1 MNHYA
6 VIMAGGAGTRLWPL
20 SRRGRPKQVL
30 RLVGNQ
36 SLLRLSFER
45 LRTLLPA
52 ERIVVIGAAQHRA
65 ACLAD
70 LPELPPDNYIG
81 EPMARDTAAAVGLSA
96 ALLHRRDPQA
106 VLGVFTAD
114 HVIEPVERFSA
125 AVERGYATAQ
135 GDPHGLVT
143 FGIRP
148 AWPHTG
154 YGYVQ
159 RGEAI
164 GEGVFRVRRFTEKP
178 DLETARAF
186 VQGGEHAWNSGMFCW
201 QAATILE
208 ALRAFLPATH
218 KAVQAIAGDPSQM
231 KARYEK
237 LKRISI
243 DFAVMEQATSA
254 ESPFAVYS
262 VDMDVNWTDV
272 GSWTA
277 LRTVQRADAADNVVT
292 AANVVMLDAHNC
304 TIVGEDD
311 HLIAAVG
318 VNDLVIVRSP
328 DATLICHRTEAE
340 RIKELL
346 AVVQQ
351 RSGERYL

>member
-1 MNHYA
+1 MNRYA

-20 SRRGRPKQVL
+20 SRRSRPKQVL
-30 RLVGNQ
+30 RLVGKQ

-45 LRTLLPA
+45 LRALLPA
-52 ERIVVIGAAQHRA
+52 ERIVVIAAAQHRD
-65 ACLAD
+65 ACMGD
-70 LPELPPDNYIG
+70 LPELPPENFIG

-96 ALLHRRDPQA
+96 AMLHRRNPQA

-114 HVIEPVERFSA
+114 HVIEPVERFCD
-125 AVERGYATAQ
+125 AVERGYGTAQ

-154 YGYVQ
+154 YGYVH
-159 RGEAI
+159 RGEAV
-164 GEGVFRVRRFTEKP
+164 GEGVYRVQRFTEKP

-201 QAATILE
+201 RAATILE
-208 ALRAFLPATH
+208 ALQAFLPATH
-218 KAVQAIAGDPSQM
+218 AAVQAIAAKPSKM
-231 KARYEK
+231 TARYEK

-243 DFAVMEQATSA
+243 DFAVMEPATSA
-254 ESPFAVYS
+254 ESKFEVYS

-277 LRTVQRADAADNVVT
+277 LRTVQRGDAADNVVT
-292 AANVVMLDAHNC
+292 ASNAVLLDAHNC

-346 AVVQQ
+346 AIVQE
-351 RSGERYL
+351 RAGERYL